1 MRSYDYTT
9 FIKTQN
15 ISFFMYFSVHKSV
28 LKNNVCTNE
37 KNNKNILLYFFLTF
51 KFS

>member
-15 ISFFMYFSVHKSV
+15 ISFFMYFSEHKSV
-28 LKNNVCTNE
+28 LKKQCTYE
-37 KNNKNILLYFFLTF
+37 KNNKNIHLTY
-51 KFS
+51 S